1 MSLLTTIDS
10 MVCKA
15 SLRKD
20 DTVEESW
27 KSTWTTILTC
37 AANSTFQM
45 ATHTSTEFS
54 TELGKLKAEFE
65 KRKNEAMLAE
75 RDVAHAASTEVKPT
89 QPEDAPADSPPQDA
103 EEPEAAAKNLEQA
116 ANIPWSGGDFQETV
130 DEDDEDEA
138 ELLMKLFGEDQH
150 SGVRLTTEQFKDLI
164 ATATASLHKAAL
176 GLVHGSLPDSGLRQI
191 VKSG

>member
-1 MSLLTTIDS
+1 

-15 SLRKD
+15 SFRKD

-65 KRKNEAMLAE
+65 TRKNEAMLA
-75 RDVAHAASTEVKPT
+75 ASTGVQPT
-89 QPEDAPADSPPQDA
+89 QPGDAPADSPPQDA

-150 SGVRLTTEQFKDLI
+150 SGVRLTTEQFKYLI
-164 ATATASLHKAAL
+164 ATATASLHKAAH